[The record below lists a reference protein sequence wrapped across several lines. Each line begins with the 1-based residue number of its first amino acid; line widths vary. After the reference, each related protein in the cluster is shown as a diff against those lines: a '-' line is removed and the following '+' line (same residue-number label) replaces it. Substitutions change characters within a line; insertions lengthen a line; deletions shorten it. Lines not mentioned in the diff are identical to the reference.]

1 MLHFVRMETRA
12 YEFDPSTSRNH
23 ISDITIDQGSL
34 ENTGVATANGARA
47 LDENRRVSMLWF
59 QLAEVNIDHIIIA
72 HTSMHWKKPGIC
84 LERHK

>member
-1 MLHFVRMETRA
+1 MLHFVRIETRA
-12 YEFDPSTSRNH
+12 YEFDPITSRNH

-59 QLAEVNIDHIIIA
+59 
-72 HTSMHWKKPGIC
+72 
-84 LERHK
+84 

>member
-1 MLHFVRMETRA
+1 METRA

-34 ENTGVATANGARA
+34 ENTGGATANGARA

-59 QLAEVNIDHIIIA
+59 
-72 HTSMHWKKPGIC
+72 
-84 LERHK
+84 